1 MPLYVSV
8 RKVGFIVIEYSL
20 VIWVGLG
27 PKFMAA
33 QYAGLKTQACQRN
46 LSAIYTGRNQN
57 SIINIARVLVGLW
70 LDYFTPDSPLN
81 MYQNNFRF

>member
-1 MPLYVSV
+1 M
-8 RKVGFIVIEYSL
+8 
-20 VIWVGLG
+20 IWVGLG

-57 SIINIARVLVGLW
+57 SMSSGGALVGLF
-70 LDYFTPDSPLN
+70 YS
-81 MYQNNFRF
+81 